1 MIRLT
6 CAVLLAV
13 LALQCAPA
21 LAGTT
26 VRIAVTSGGHGTT
39 SLKPLDQSVKALEAR
54 FGPSNVTIR
63 ERVTLTELGHML
75 ERGEV
80 DYFISTS
87 GVSRRNLSEGSRDLL
102 TITDSRF
109 PDPNKSYGS
118 LFFTRRGSGIKALE
132 DMRDRTLVANHPN
145 GPYSYLVGMGE
156 IERAGYDA
164 STFFKSQRFLM
175 QSAEDVVQA
184 VLDGRADVGIV
195 ASCIL
200 EDFFPAE
207 SEARRNLEPVSLK
220 AAAPCMRSTDQ
231 HPNWTLSAVRGAD
244 PETTREVVLTL
255 LGMPASPD
263 GVRWSITTDFQS
275 TDQVFKAFRTGVYD
289 VMNERSF
296 SDFVE
301 KYWLFAAVPLA
312 ATLLCFGFAALL
324 RRMVEIRTRELK
336 RTLENERRL
345 RREVQEADE
354 RYRRLLRV
362 GLLGQLSTMFAH
374 EIRQP
379 VGAILAYVQGL
390 RNFCASGSLT
400 PEMSEGVLAKIN
412 AQAERVSDIVER
424 VRLYARTDAVDRI
437 TTDLRDVVDE
447 AVGPFKRNTRFE
459 GKIILEPPASSE
471 KFTVRVSPLEISI
484 ALHDLMQNAVDA
496 LASAGTADPRI
507 TIRIERTEERLAVVV
522 SDNGPQLT
530 QDEVARMT
538 APLHTTKSSGMG
550 LGLILVNSIATG
562 HGGHLRLSPAACGG
576 LEARLILPHAG
587 EHD

>member
-63 ERVTLTELGHML
+63 ERVTLTELDHML

-312 ATLLCFGFAALL
+312 AALLCFGFAALL

>member
-118 LFFTRRGSGIKALE
+118 LFFTRRGSGIKNLE
-132 DMRDRTLVANHPN
+132 DMRGRTLVANHPN

-200 EDFFPAE
+200 EDFFPAV
-207 SEARRNLEPVSLK
+207 SEARRNLEPVALK

-275 TDQVFKAFRTGVYD
+275 TDRVFKAFRTGVYD

-312 ATLLCFGFAALL
+312 AALLCFGFAALL
-324 RRMVEIRTRELK
+324 RRMVGIRTRELK

>member
-312 ATLLCFGFAALL
+312 AALLCFGFAALL

-459 GKIILEPPASSE
+459 GLQAQH
-471 KFTVRVSPLEISI
+471 
-484 ALHDLMQNAVDA
+484 AL
-496 LASAGTADPRI
+496 
-507 TIRIERTEERLAVVV
+507 
-522 SDNGPQLT
+522 
-530 QDEVARMT
+530 
-538 APLHTTKSSGMG
+538 
-550 LGLILVNSIATG
+550 
-562 HGGHLRLSPAACGG
+562 
-576 LEARLILPHAG
+576 
-587 EHD
+587 

>member
-296 SDFVE
+296 SDCVD

-312 ATLLCFGFAALL
+312 AALLCFGFAALL

-576 LEARLILPHAG
+576 LEARLTLPHAG

>member
-1 MIRLT
+1 MSRLT
-6 CAVLLAV
+6 CTVLLAA

-21 LAGTT
+21 LAGTP

-39 SLKPLDQSVKALEAR
+39 SLKPLDQSVRALEAR

-118 LFFTRRGSGIKALE
+118 LFFTRRGSGIKNLE
-132 DMRDRTLVANHPN
+132 DMRGRTLVANHPN

-200 EDFFPAE
+200 EDFFPAV
-207 SEARRNLEPVSLK
+207 SEARRNLEPVALK

-275 TDQVFKAFRTGVYD
+275 TDRVFKAFRTGVYD

-312 ATLLCFGFAALL
+312 AALLCFGFAALL
-324 RRMVEIRTRELK
+324 RRMVGIRTRELK

-345 RREVQEADE
+345 RREAQEADE

-484 ALHDLMQNAVDA
+484 ALHNLMQNAVDA

>member
-255 LGMPASPD
+255 LDMPASPD

-312 ATLLCFGFAALL
+312 AALLCFGFAALL

>member
-39 SLKPLDQSVKALEAR
+39 SLNPLDRSVKALEAR

-63 ERVTLTELGHML
+63 DRVPLTELGHML

-118 LFFTRRGSGIKALE
+118 LFFTRRDSGIKRLK
-132 DMRDRTLVANHPN
+132 DMRGRTLVANHPN

-164 STFFKSQRFLM
+164 TAFFKSQRFLM

-184 VLDGRADVGIV
+184 VLDGRADVGVV

-200 EDFFPAE
+200 EDFFPAD
-207 SEARRNLEPVSLK
+207 SEARRKLEPVALK
-220 AAAPCMRSTDQ
+220 ATTPCMRSTDQ

-275 TDQVFKAFRTGVYD
+275 TDRVFKAFRTGVYD

-296 SDFVE
+296 SDFVD

-312 ATLLCFGFAALL
+312 AALLCFGFAALL

-400 PEMSEGVLAKIN
+400 PEISEGVLAKIN
-412 AQAERVSDIVER
+412 AQAERVADIVER

-437 TTDLRDVVDE
+437 TTDLRDVVEE
-447 AVGPFKRNTRFE
+447 AVGLFKRNTRFE
-459 GKIILEPPASSE
+459 GEIILEPPAPSE
-471 KFTVRVSPLEISI
+471 KFTVRVSSLEISI
-484 ALHDLMQNAVDA
+484 ALHNLMQNAVDA
-496 LASAGTADPRI
+496 LASAGIADPRI
-507 TIRIERTEERLAVVV
+507 TIRIECTEERLVVVV

>member
-63 ERVTLTELGHML
+63 ERVRLTELGHML

-312 ATLLCFGFAALL
+312 AALLCFGFAALL

>member
-296 SDFVE
+296 SDFVD

-312 ATLLCFGFAALL
+312 AALLCFGFAALL
-324 RRMVEIRTRELK
+324 RRMVGIRTRELK

-576 LEARLILPHAG
+576 LEARLTLPHAG

>member
-244 PETTREVVLTL
+244 PEPTREVVLTL
-255 LGMPASPD
+255 LGMRASPD

-312 ATLLCFGFAALL
+312 AALLCFGFAALL

>member
-39 SLKPLDQSVKALEAR
+39 SLKPFDQSVKALEAR

-312 ATLLCFGFAALL
+312 AALLCFGFAALL

>member
-39 SLKPLDQSVKALEAR
+39 SLKPLDQSVRALEAR

-118 LFFTRRGSGIKALE
+118 LFFTRRGSGIKNLE
-132 DMRDRTLVANHPN
+132 DMRGRTLVANHPN

-200 EDFFPAE
+200 EDFFPAV
-207 SEARRNLEPVSLK
+207 SEARRNLEPVALK

-312 ATLLCFGFAALL
+312 AALLCFGFAALL
-324 RRMVEIRTRELK
+324 RRMVGIRTRELK

-345 RREVQEADE
+345 RREAQEADE

-484 ALHDLMQNAVDA
+484 ALHNLMQNAVDA

>member
-200 EDFFPAE
+200 ENFFPAE

-312 ATLLCFGFAALL
+312 AALLCFGFAALL

>member
-156 IERAGYDA
+156 IDRAGYDA

-312 ATLLCFGFAALL
+312 AALLCFGFAALL

>member
-275 TDQVFKAFRTGVYD
+275 TDQVLKAFRTGVYD

-312 ATLLCFGFAALL
+312 AALLCFGFAALL

-576 LEARLILPHAG
+576 LETRLILPHAG

>member
-312 ATLLCFGFAALL
+312 AALLCFGFAALL
-324 RRMVEIRTRELK
+324 RRMVGIRTRELK

-345 RREVQEADE
+345 RREAQEADE

-484 ALHDLMQNAVDA
+484 ALHNLMQNAVDA

>member
-39 SLKPLDQSVKALEAR
+39 SLKPLDQSVKVLEAR

-312 ATLLCFGFAALL
+312 AALLCFGFAALL

>member
-1 MIRLT
+1 MSRLT
-6 CAVLLAV
+6 CAVQLAA
-13 LALQCAPA
+13 LALQCAPT
-21 LAGTT
+21 LAGTP

-39 SLKPLDQSVKALEAR
+39 SLKPLDQSVRALEAR

-118 LFFTRRGSGIKALE
+118 LFFTRRGSGIKNLE
-132 DMRDRTLVANHPN
+132 DMRGRTLVANHPN

-200 EDFFPAE
+200 EDFFPAV
-207 SEARRNLEPVSLK
+207 SEARRNLEPVALK

-275 TDQVFKAFRTGVYD
+275 TDRVFKAFRTGVYD

-312 ATLLCFGFAALL
+312 AALLCFGFAALL
-324 RRMVEIRTRELK
+324 RRMVGIRTRELK

-345 RREVQEADE
+345 RREAQEADE

-437 TTDLRDVVDE
+437 TTDLRDMVDE
-447 AVGPFKRNTRFE
+447 AVGLFKRNTRFE

-484 ALHDLMQNAVDA
+484 ALHNLMQNAVDA

-530 QDEVARMT
+530 QDDVARMT

-562 HGGHLRLSPAACGG
+562 HGGHLRLSPAAGGG
-576 LEARLILPHAG
+576 LEARLIFPDAD

>member
-301 KYWLFAAVPLA
+301 KYWLFAVVPLA
-312 ATLLCFGFAALL
+312 AALLCFGFAALL

-484 ALHDLMQNAVDA
+484 ALHNLMQNAVDA

>member
-21 LAGTT
+21 LAGTP

-39 SLKPLDQSVKALEAR
+39 SLKPLDRSVKALEAR

-118 LFFTRRGSGIKALE
+118 LFFTRRGSGIKTLE

-312 ATLLCFGFAALL
+312 AALLCFGFAALL

-412 AQAERVSDIVER
+412 AQAERVADIVER

-437 TTDLRDVVDE
+437 TTDLRDVVDK
-447 AVGPFKRNTRFE
+447 AVGLFKRNTRFE

-471 KFTVRVSPLEISI
+471 KFTVRVSPLEITI

-562 HGGHLRLSPAACGG
+562 HGGHLRLSPAAGGG

>member
-118 LFFTRRGSGIKALE
+118 LFFTRRGSGIKNLE
-132 DMRDRTLVANHPN
+132 DMRGRTLVANHPN

-200 EDFFPAE
+200 EDFFPAV
-207 SEARRNLEPVSLK
+207 SEARRNLEPVALK

-312 ATLLCFGFAALL
+312 AALLCFGFAALL

-345 RREVQEADE
+345 RREAQEADE

-484 ALHDLMQNAVDA
+484 ALHNLMQNAVDA

>member
-220 AAAPCMRSTDQ
+220 VAAPCMRSTDQ

-312 ATLLCFGFAALL
+312 AALLCFGFAALL

>member
-200 EDFFPAE
+200 EDFFPAV
-207 SEARRNLEPVSLK
+207 SEARRNLEPVALK

-312 ATLLCFGFAALL
+312 AALLCFGFAALL

>member
-296 SDFVE
+296 SDFVD

-312 ATLLCFGFAALL
+312 AALLCFGFAALL

-576 LEARLILPHAG
+576 LEARLTLPHAG

>member
-200 EDFFPAE
+200 EDFFPAV

-312 ATLLCFGFAALL
+312 AALLCFGFAALL

-400 PEMSEGVLAKIN
+400 PEMSEVVLAKIN

>member
-1 MIRLT
+1 
-6 CAVLLAV
+6 
-13 LALQCAPA
+13 
-21 LAGTT
+21 
-26 VRIAVTSGGHGTT
+26 
-39 SLKPLDQSVKALEAR
+39 
-54 FGPSNVTIR
+54 
-63 ERVTLTELGHML
+63 ML

-118 LFFTRRGSGIKALE
+118 LFFTRRGSGIKNLE
-132 DMRDRTLVANHPN
+132 DMRGRTLVANHPN

-184 VLDGRADVGIV
+184 VLDGRADVDIV

-200 EDFFPAE
+200 EDFFPAV
-207 SEARRNLEPVSLK
+207 SEARRNLEPVALK

-275 TDQVFKAFRTGVYD
+275 TDRVFKAFRTGVYD

-312 ATLLCFGFAALL
+312 AALLCFGFAALL
-324 RRMVEIRTRELK
+324 RRMVGIRTRELK

-345 RREVQEADE
+345 RREAQEADE

>member
-1 MIRLT
+1 MSRLT
-6 CAVLLAV
+6 CAVLLAA
-13 LALQCAPA
+13 LALQCAPT
-21 LAGTT
+21 LAGTP

-39 SLKPLDQSVKALEAR
+39 SLKPLDQSVRALEAR

-118 LFFTRRGSGIKALE
+118 LFFTRRGSGIKNLE
-132 DMRDRTLVANHPN
+132 DMRGRTLVANHPN

-200 EDFFPAE
+200 EDFFPAV
-207 SEARRNLEPVSLK
+207 SEARRNLEPVALK

-275 TDQVFKAFRTGVYD
+275 TDRVFKAFRTGVYD

-312 ATLLCFGFAALL
+312 AALLCFGFAALL
-324 RRMVEIRTRELK
+324 RRMVGIRTRELK

-345 RREVQEADE
+345 RREAQEADE

-412 AQAERVSDIVER
+412 AQAERVSAIVER

-484 ALHDLMQNAVDA
+484 ALHNLMQNAVDA
-496 LASAGTADPRI
+496 LASADTADPRI

-530 QDEVARMT
+530 QDDVARMT

-562 HGGHLRLSPAACGG
+562 HGGHLRLSPAAGGG

>member
-312 ATLLCFGFAALL
+312 AALLCFGFAALL
-324 RRMVEIRTRELK
+324 RRMVGIRTRELK

-484 ALHDLMQNAVDA
+484 ALHDLMQNGVDA

>member
-1 MIRLT
+1 MSRLT
-6 CAVLLAV
+6 CTVLLAAR
-13 LALQCAPA
+13 ALQCAPP
-21 LAGTT
+21 LAGTP

-39 SLKPLDQSVKALEAR
+39 SLKPLDQSVRALEAR

-118 LFFTRRGSGIKALE
+118 LFFTRRGSGIKNLE
-132 DMRDRTLVANHPN
+132 DMRGRTLVANHPN

-200 EDFFPAE
+200 EDFFPAV
-207 SEARRNLEPVSLK
+207 SEARRNLEPVALK

-275 TDQVFKAFRTGVYD
+275 TDRVFKAFRTGVYD

-312 ATLLCFGFAALL
+312 AALLCFGFAALL
-324 RRMVEIRTRELK
+324 RRMVGIRTRELK

-345 RREVQEADE
+345 RREAQEADE

-459 GKIILEPPASSE
+459 GTIILEPPASSE

-484 ALHDLMQNAVDA
+484 ALHNLMQNAVDA

>member
-1 MIRLT
+1 MIRRS
-6 CAVLLAV
+6 CAVLLVA
-13 LALQCAPA
+13 LTLQCAPTQ
-21 LAGTT
+21 AGTP

-54 FGPSNVTIR
+54 FGSSNVTIR
-63 ERVTLTELGHML
+63 DRVPLTELGHML
-75 ERGEV
+75 ARGEV

-118 LFFTRRGSGIKALE
+118 LFFTHRGSGIKSLE
-132 DMRDRTLVANHPN
+132 DMRGRTLVANHPN

-164 STFFKSQRFLM
+164 SAFFKSQRFLM

-200 EDFFPAE
+200 EDFFSE
-207 SEARRNLEPVSLK
+207 DSEARRNLEPVALK
-220 AAAPCMRSTDQ
+220 ASVPCMRSTDQ

-244 PETTREVVLTL
+244 PETTREIVLTL
-255 LGMPASPD
+255 LDMPASTD

-275 TDQVFKAFRTGVYD
+275 TDRVFKAFRTGVYD

-312 ATLLCFGFAALL
+312 AAFLCFGFVALL

-336 RTLENERRL
+336 QALENERRL
-345 RREVQEADE
+345 RREAQEADE

-390 RNFCASGSLT
+390 RNFCASDSLT
-400 PEMSEGVLAKIN
+400 PEMSEGILAKIN
-412 AQAERVSDIVER
+412 VQAERVAGIVER
-424 VRLYARTDAVDRI
+424 VRLYAKTDADDRI
-437 TTDLRDVVDE
+437 TTDLRDVVVE
-447 AVGPFKRNTRFE
+447 AVELFKRNTRFE
-459 GKIILEPPASSE
+459 GSIILESPASFE

-484 ALHDLMQNAVDA
+484 ALHNLMQNAVDA
-496 LASAGTADPRI
+496 LASASATDPKI
-507 TIRIERTEERLAVVV
+507 TIRIERTEERLSVVV
-522 SDNGPQLT
+522 SDNGPKLT
-530 QDEVARMT
+530 QEEVARMT

-550 LGLILVNSIATG
+550 LGLILVNSVATG
-562 HGGHLRLSPAACGG
+562 HGGHLRLSPAANGG
-576 LEARLILPHAG
+576 LEARLILPPAG

>member
-231 HPNWTLSAVRGAD
+231 HPNWTLSTVRGAD

-312 ATLLCFGFAALL
+312 AALLCFGFAALL

>member
-312 ATLLCFGFAALL
+312 AALLCFGFAALL

-374 EIRQP
+374 
-379 VGAILAYVQGL
+379 
-390 RNFCASGSLT
+390 
-400 PEMSEGVLAKIN
+400 EGVLAKIN

>member
-312 ATLLCFGFAALL
+312 AALLCFGFAALL

-484 ALHDLMQNAVDA
+484 ALHDLMQNAVNA

>member
-275 TDQVFKAFRTGVYD
+275 TDQVFKAFRTSVYD

-312 ATLLCFGFAALL
+312 AALLCFGFAALL

>member
-21 LAGTT
+21 LAGTP

-39 SLKPLDQSVKALEAR
+39 SLKPLDRSVKALEAR

-118 LFFTRRGSGIKALE
+118 LFFTRRGSGIKTLE

-312 ATLLCFGFAALL
+312 AALLCFGFAALL
-324 RRMVEIRTRELK
+324 RRMVGIRTRELK

-345 RREVQEADE
+345 RREAQEADE

-390 RNFCASGSLT
+390 RNFCASSSLT

-412 AQAERVSDIVER
+412 AQAERVADIVER

-447 AVGPFKRNTRFE
+447 AVGLFKRNTRFE

-484 ALHDLMQNAVDA
+484 ALHNLMQNAVDA

-522 SDNGPQLT
+522 SNNGPQLT

-562 HGGHLRLSPAACGG
+562 HGGHLRLSPAAGGG